1 MSIPFSPRLDTLPPP
16 QRRLWEELGATPREF
31 VLYDGTAIAL
41 HLGHRESVDFDFFGD
56 QPLDANSLSLGLP
69 YLVGATIVQ
78 RESSTL
84 SCIVERGGP
93 VKLSFF
99 GVPRLRRLQA
109 PLIAAENGVR
119 IDSLLDLAAAKARVV
134 QVRAE
139 ARDYVDI
146 EALLTDGRVDL
157 PAALGAARAI
167 YGKEFN
173 PQITLKAL
181 TYFEEDGLRRLNRQ
195 VRERLIAAVRAV
207 DLDRLPTFAALGP
220 AAEADDLS

>member
-16 QRRLWEELGATPREF
+16 QRRLWSELGATPRQF
-31 VLYDGTAIAL
+31 LLYGGTAIAL

-56 QPLDANSLSLGLP
+56 PPLDANSLTLALP

-78 RESSTL
+78 REPSTL

-99 GVPRLRRLQA
+99 GVPRLRRLQP

-119 IDSLLDLAAAKARVV
+119 IASLLDLAAAKARVV

-139 ARDYVDI
+139 VRNYIDI
-146 EALLTDGRVDL
+146 DALLTDGCVDL
-157 PAALGAARAI
+157 PATLGAARAI
-167 YGKEFN
+167 YGEEFN

-181 TYFEEDGLRRLNRQ
+181 TYFEEDGLRRLHRQ

-207 DLDRLPTFAALGP
+207 DLDRLPAFASPVRAR
-220 AAEADDLS
+220 EADDPS